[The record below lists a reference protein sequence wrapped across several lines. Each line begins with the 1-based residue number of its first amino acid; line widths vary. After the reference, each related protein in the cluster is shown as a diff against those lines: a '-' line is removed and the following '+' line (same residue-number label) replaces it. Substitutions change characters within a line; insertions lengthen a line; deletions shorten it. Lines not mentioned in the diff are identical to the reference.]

1 MAAGLQCCGPQ
12 MGRRW
17 AGYGVQRG
25 GHACPRA
32 ALLDQQI
39 CVCAATGKQSLMSG
53 SCRRP
58 PAGDEGGSSDDDMAD
73 GEEGEEGGQQAGNGG
88 GSARRR
94 RGKATEGFKEQVVEV
109 LQRHDFLERRAAKMS
124 QDDFLH
130 LLAVFNQ
137 AGIHFV

>member
-1 MAAGLQCCGPQ
+1 MCVLLLEIGLYILGPC
-12 MGRRW
+12 W
-17 AGYGVQRG
+17 
-25 GHACPRA
+25 
-32 ALLDQQI
+32 
-39 CVCAATGKQSLMSG
+39 
-53 SCRRP
+53 RP
-58 PAGDEGGSSDDDMAD
+58 PAGDDGGSSDDDMAD
-73 GEEGEEGGQQAGNGG
+73 GEEGEEGGQQAGNGGG

>member
-1 MAAGLQCCGPQ
+1 
-12 MGRRW
+12 
-17 AGYGVQRG
+17 
-25 GHACPRA
+25 
-32 ALLDQQI
+32 
-39 CVCAATGKQSLMSG
+39 MSG